1 MLDYVP
7 KWYIIKIKLTNWV
20 HKMDINSL
28 LLKSKQLTSQM
39 TGVYELSMSGFSH
52 ADLTE
57 MVGVALN
64 LCSSL
69 HNDIQNNIDE
79 LKNTGKPTTKSKL
92 QIEHESTVE
101 SSGLPN
107 TYSLPNTFAERLRL
121 ALAYSGMTQD
131 DLAWKIGLSQGA
143 INSYV
148 TGKVK
153 EAGIARAGEIAEAIG
168 INAGWLRYGE
178 GEMTD
183 FCTSKTREL

>member
-1 MLDYVP
+1 
-7 KWYIIKIKLTNWV
+7 
-20 HKMDINSL
+20 MDINSL

-92 QIEHESTVE
+92 QIEHEPTEKNKVE
-101 SSGLPN
+101 SSGLPH
-107 TYSLPNTFAERLRL
+107 TYSLPNTFAERLKLVLRESGITQTEL
-121 ALAYSGMTQD
+121 AKCMGV
-131 DLAWKIGLSQGA
+131 SQSL
-143 INSYV
+143 ISSLV
-148 TGKVK
+148 TGKRH
-153 EAGIARAGEIAEAIG
+153 GIEYSTAISNALG
-168 INAGWLRYGE
+168 INKWWLAYGE

-183 FCTSKTREL
+183 FCTSKTEEL

>member
-1 MLDYVP
+1 
-7 KWYIIKIKLTNWV
+7 
-20 HKMDINSL
+20 MDINSL

-79 LKNTGKPTTKSKL
+79 LKNTGKPTVNNYY
-92 QIEHESTVE
+92 QQACIE
-101 SSGLPN
+101 
-107 TYSLPNTFAERLRL
+107 FAERLKVALYQSGVTQAEL
-121 ALAYSGMTQD
+121 AGC
-131 DLAWKIGLSQGA
+131 IGVSQGVVSN
-143 INSYV
+143 I
-148 TGKVK
+148 
-153 EAGIARAGEIAEAIG
+153 
-168 INAGWLRYGE
+168 INAKGKKPTKYAFQIAQALGVNYQWLRYGA

-183 FCTSKTREL
+183 FCTSKTEEL

>member
-1 MLDYVP
+1 MIQ
-7 KWYIIKIKLTNWV
+7 IIDESKLLRTNYQV
-20 HKMDINSL
+20 QTLLCCALESSSSSEIQSLIEMAIEKSKAINSIIEN
-28 LLKSKQLTSQM
+28 KPESYQQPKTPAIESLTACNS
-39 TGVYELSMSGFSH
+39 
-52 ADLTE
+52 
-57 MVGVALN
+57 
-64 LCSSL
+64 
-69 HNDIQNNIDE
+69 
-79 LKNTGKPTTKSKL
+79 
-92 QIEHESTVE
+92 
-101 SSGLPN
+101 
-107 TYSLPNTFAERLRL
+107 FAERLRL

-183 FCTSKTREL
+183 FCTSKAEEL

>member
-1 MLDYVP
+1 
-7 KWYIIKIKLTNWV
+7 
-20 HKMDINSL
+20 MDINSL

-79 LKNTGKPTTKSKL
+79 LKTTGKPTTKSKL
-92 QIEHESTVE
+92 QIEHEPTEKNKIE
-101 SSGLPN
+101 SSGFPH

-121 ALAYSGMTQD
+121 ALAYSGMKQA
-131 DLAWKIGLSQGA
+131 DLAKYVEVSQTA
-143 INSYV
+143 ISFFV
-148 TGKVK
+148 TGKGK
-153 EAGIARAGEIAEAIG
+153 EPGKARKRGMAEALG
-168 INAGWLRYGE
+168 VNAQWLIYGE
-178 GEMTD
+178 GEMTN
-183 FCTSKTREL
+183 FCTPKTEEL

>member
-1 MLDYVP
+1 M
-7 KWYIIKIKLTNWV
+7 KIKLTNQV

-79 LKNTGKPTTKSKL
+79 LKTTGKPTTKSKL
-92 QIEHESTVE
+92 QIEHEPTEKNKIE
-101 SSGLPN
+101 SSGSPH
-107 TYSLPNTFAERLRL
+107 TRSLPNTFAERLRL
-121 ALAYSGMTQD
+121 ALAYSGMTQIE
-131 DLAWKIGLSQGA
+131 LAKKIGVSQSTISQV
-143 INSYV
+143 IN
-148 TGKVK
+148 GKVSGVCRTSVIAK
-153 EAGIARAGEIAEAIG
+153 ALGIDR
-168 INAGWLRYGE
+168 NWLAYGE
-178 GEMTD
+178 GKMTN
-183 FCTSKTREL
+183 FCTPKTEEL

>member
-1 MLDYVP
+1 M
-7 KWYIIKIKLTNWV
+7 N
-20 HKMDINSL
+20 INSL

-79 LKNTGKPTTKSKL
+79 LKNTGKPTVNNYY
-92 QIEHESTVE
+92 QQACIE
-101 SSGLPN
+101 
-107 TYSLPNTFAERLRL
+107 FAERLKVALYQSGVTQAEL
-121 ALAYSGMTQD
+121 AGC
-131 DLAWKIGLSQGA
+131 IGVSQGVVSN
-143 INSYV
+143 I
-148 TGKVK
+148 
-153 EAGIARAGEIAEAIG
+153 
-168 INAGWLRYGE
+168 INAKGKKPTKYALQIAQALGVNYQWLRYGA

-183 FCTSKTREL
+183 FCTSKTEGL